1 MIMSNTQK
9 PQPNLAA
16 PPAAQGKKPNE
27 AGKIIVQ
34 AHMKIFDPQ
43 TKQAYVEGRA

>member
-1 MIMSNTQK
+1 MSNTQK
-9 PQPNLAA
+9 NQSTLSKPQPA
-16 PPAAQGKKPNE
+16 PSKKPNE

-43 TKQAYVEGRA
+43 TKQVYVEGRA